1 MHVKS
6 VTLDL
11 DAKTLRGD
19 LLDLRRATE
28 GRCGG
33 VPLRFSAVETRGDA
47 VRCEVETAF
56 GFDGEEFPSI
66 FQWRRRGPERVDAL
80 NAVML
85 VPTGVDCAIGGHA
98 GDATPAA
105 KVLAAVCD
113 RLVLHPNVV
122 NASDVNEQPEN
133 ALYVE
138 GSQICRLL
146 TGAVGLRRVRS
157 NRVLLVTE
165 PAEGDDEENRS
176 GLEGPPGAAQGGWT
190 AEDEPTGSGWVLD
203 QVVNCASTARATM
216 GIDVPEVLV
225 ARGGLGVRIEYS
237 PAGRATGRID
247 SLGPL
252 VRLLRSRRADF
263 DAIAVASRIT
273 PPGDSLRLHADYFSG
288 ERPNPWGGAE
298 AALTHAL
305 SSLLEVPVAHAPTM
319 SDLSLRTER
328 YGRVDARKAAEVISV
343 TYLMCVLKGLHR
355 APAPVPGS
363 AAYDPS
369 ELHAEDVAAL
379 VVPDGCL
386 GLPVLA
392 ARAQG
397 VRVIAVEENANL
409 MRNDLAALGW
419 APGQFFRVRSY
430 LEAAGLLA
438 AIRAGV
444 APESVRRPLAATRV
458 RLGGR
463 GGETTPDA
471 TAEGGGGSG
480 AG

>member
-6 VTLDL
+6 VSLNVNAQTVL
-11 DAKTLRGD
+11 GD
-19 LLDLRRATE
+19 LAHLRRE
-28 GRCGG
+28 LEERCGG
-33 VPLRFSAVETRGDA
+33 IPLRFSAIESRGET

-56 GFDGEEFPSI
+56 GFEGAEFPSI

-85 VPTGVDCAIGGHA
+85 VPTGVDCTIGGHA

-105 KVLAAVCD
+105 KVLAEVCD

-146 TGAVGLRRVRS
+146 TGAAGLRRVRS
-157 NRVLLVTE
+157 NRVLVVTD
-165 PAEGDDEENRS
+165 PAEPEGAGFEED
-176 GLEGPPGAAQGGWT
+176 GEL
-190 AEDEPTGSGWVLD
+190 GSGWVLD

-216 GIDVPEVLV
+216 GIEVPEVLI
-225 ARGGLGVRIEYS
+225 AHGGLGVRIEYS

-247 SLGPL
+247 SLEPL
-252 VRLLRSRRADF
+252 VRLLRGRRAEF
-263 DAIAVASRIT
+263 DAVAVASKIT
-273 PPGDSLRLHADYFSG
+273 PPVDSLALHADYFNG
-288 ERPNPWGGAE
+288 DRPNPWGGAE
-298 AALTHAL
+298 AALTHTL

-328 YGRVDARKAAEVISV
+328 YGRVDPRKAAEVISV
-343 TYLMCVLKGLHR
+343 TYLMCVLKGLHK
-355 APAPVPGS
+355 APALVPGS
-363 AAYDPS
+363 ANYDPS
-369 ELHAEDVAAL
+369 ELHAEDVSAL

-397 VRVIAVEENANL
+397 IRVIAVQENENL
-409 MRNDLAALGW
+409 MRNDLADLGW
-419 APGQFFRVRSY
+419 APGQFYRVSSY

-438 AIRAGV
+438 AIKAGV
-444 APESVRRPLAATRV
+444 SPESVRRPIAATRV
-458 RLGGR
+458 RHGGAPKV
-463 GGETTPDA
+463 TPFPASAPDVSLRRADA
-471 TAEGGGGSG
+471 RNGHWVGVN
-480 AG
+480 